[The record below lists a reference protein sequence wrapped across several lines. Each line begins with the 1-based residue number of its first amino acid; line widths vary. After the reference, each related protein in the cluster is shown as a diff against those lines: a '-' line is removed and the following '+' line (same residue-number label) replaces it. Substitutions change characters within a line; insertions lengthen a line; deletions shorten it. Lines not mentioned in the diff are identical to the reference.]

1 MRRAGGRRY
10 LLATGVASPP
20 HRQLLGGA
28 GREGRLPHVPA
39 TEGQEDGRPPSSPL
53 CLLQQDRP
61 FCGEPRRRS
70 LPLLTHWEAG
80 LQGVWRQQQGREK
93 PLTQGREE
101 GSPACRLEHSEPAQ
115 GKEDLWIT
123 GVLSLTLLFL
133 PRSKR
138 FLASLCRKTWPQ
150 MTSCSW
156 TPGTRWVEDR
166 RRRLFGMREVLDCSS

>member
-1 MRRAGGRRY
+1 M
-10 LLATGVASPP
+10 ATGAASPP

-28 GREGRLPHVPA
+28 GREGGLPHVPA

-61 FCGEPRRRS
+61 FCGEPRWRS

-80 LQGVWRQQQGREK
+80 LQGMCRVASAAGQGEA
-93 PLTQGREE
+93 LDAGQGGRI
-101 GSPACRLEHSEPAQ
+101 PCRLEHSEATQ

-123 GVLSLTLLFL
+123 GVLSLTLPFL

-138 FLASLCRKTWPQ
+138 FLASLCRRTWPQ

-166 RRRLFGMREVLDCSS
+166 RRRLFGMREVLDCSF